1 MTIGEMKEG
10 TDIKREE
17 DEVIEGVI
25 AIEVSEV
32 NVEMIDIGI
41 MDSGVT
47 EVRGVNE
54 VIEEVKE
61 EVKEEV
67 NELSEVKGEIAAS
80 DLVIV
85 VDLIVEIH
93 VIEQQGI

>member
-17 DEVIEGVI
+17 DEVIEGGI

-54 VIEEVKE
+54 VI

-93 VIEQQGI
+93 VIEQGI

>member
-17 DEVIEGVI
+17 DEVIEGGI

-61 EVKEEV
+61 EV

-93 VIEQQGI
+93 VIEQGI